1 MNSTATWPKSDQP
14 LERLLRSGP
23 SGLSDSELLA
33 LVIGGGRRGENAVE
47 AARRIL
53 HAVGDLEQL
62 LEQDTRSLRAIEGLG
77 CARAARLV
85 ASLELVLRGVE
96 QRAKQRVRG
105 RFVCSRD
112 IFEAYRDRLGW
123 LRQEIFMVV
132 GLNNRNEIIR
142 EEMVAKGTLN
152 ECYVEPREVFRPL
165 ITEAAAR
172 AVLVHNHPSGD
183 PSPSP
188 NDVALTRR
196 LAKAGELM
204 GVPILDHVIIT
215 RSGHASLR
223 DLGLMESEP
232 RAVASR

>member
-1 MNSTATWPKSDQP
+1 MATCSKKDRP
-14 LERLLRSGP
+14 LDRLLDRGP
-23 SGLSDSELLA
+23 AGLSDSELLA
-33 LVIGGGRRGENAVE
+33 LVIGGDRRGETAVE

-53 HAVGDLEQL
+53 YQVGGLERL
-62 LEQDTRSLRAIEGLG
+62 LEQNTRSLCGLKGLG
-77 CARAARLV
+77 HTRAARLV
-85 ASLELVLRGVE
+85 ASFELVMRAVE

-105 RFVCSRD
+105 RFVCSQD

-152 ECYVEPREVFRPL
+152 ECFVEPREVFRPL

-196 LAKAGELM
+196 LSKAGELV

-215 RSGHASLR
+215 CSSHASLR
-223 DLGLMESEP
+223 DLGLMDSEP
-232 RAVASR
+232 RAVAGR